1 MEDSKIKTVVDSLTG
16 PGSALVVLAF
26 IVYGLASYIPSIVE
40 RHFSLVD
47 RMMEQHE
54 TDRDVYQKTMT
65 DLTEEIRQLGNRIQ

>member
-1 MEDSKIKTVVDSLTG
+1 MEESKIKTVAEVITG
-16 PGSALVVLAF
+16 PGSALVILAV

-47 RMMEQHE
+47 RMMVQHE
-54 TDRDVYQKTMT
+54 TDRQLYQKTMA